1 MGQRLY
7 DSATAEA
14 LMKFAYPEY
23 GEHDLKPYEIKENG
37 VYLIDAFRDVCPP
50 GTVYNWTPADEMG
63 WLGSPNPDTA
73 PFLPIPF
80 NAAQL
85 AAAMI
90 DGAGQSIAHAMEHR
104 LGYPLDDDALNR
116 FSDRMRWMR
125 DALAEAY
132 QLAAAAQLVVGEF
145 DHKAEARAYALAGQ
159 YEDANGAANEREG
172 VFAPDVSEGER
183 RTRRERAATSVLP
196 LKMALDSAMDAS
208 AKEWRYWR
216 TAMVRQLLNPTTP
229 EPAAG
234 QAQPQA
240 ASPAPVVAESAST
253 APGSGKV
260 WTPERLADA
269 KAYREKHGT
278 KRTAEHFG
286 VSAQLIRQKLPRE
299 KPIPKGYSAFT
310 HRPK

>member
-1 MGQRLY
+1 MSQRLY

-23 GEHDLKPYEIKENG
+23 GQQDLKPYEINENG
-37 VYLIDAFRDVCPP
+37 VYLTDAFRDVCPP
-50 GTVYNWTPADEMG
+50 GVLFNWKPADEMAWPG
-63 WLGSPNPDTA
+63 TPNPDTA

-80 NAAQL
+80 DAAQL

-90 DGAGQSIAHAMEHR
+90 DGAGRSIAHAMGHR
-104 LGYPLDDDALNR
+104 LGYPLDDDALSS

-145 DHKAEARAYALAGQ
+145 DHQAEASAYALAGE

-172 VFAPDVSEGER
+172 VFAADVSEGER

-196 LKMALDSAMDAS
+196 LKVALDSAMDAS
-208 AKEWRYWR
+208 ANEWRQWR

-229 EPAAG
+229 EPAAE

-240 ASPAPVVAESAST
+240 ASPAPVVAESVST
-253 APGSGKV
+253 APGNRKV
-260 WTPERLADA
+260 WTPEKLAEV
-269 KAYREKHGT
+269 KAYREKYGT
-278 KRTAEHFG
+278 RKTAEHY
-286 VSAQLIRQKLPRE
+286 QLTEQRIRQLLPGE
-299 KPIPKGYSAFT
+299 KPKAKGYSAFT

>member
-23 GEHDLKPYEIKENG
+23 GVHELKPYEIKENG
-37 VYLIDAFRDVCPP
+37 VYTTSAFRDLCQP
-50 GTVYNWTPADEMG
+50 GTVFNWTPADEMG
-63 WLGSPNPDTA
+63 WPGSPNPDTA

-80 NAAQL
+80 DAAQL

-90 DGAGQSIAHAMEHR
+90 DGAGRSIAYSMEHR

-145 DHKAEARAYALAGQ
+145 DHQAEASAYALAGQ
-159 YEDANGAANEREG
+159 YEDAADAANEREG
-172 VFAPDVSEGER
+172 VFAPDVSEDER
-183 RTRRERAATSVLP
+183 RTRRDRAVASVLP
-196 LKMALDSAMDAS
+196 LQVALDSAMDAS
-208 AKEWRYWR
+208 AKEWRQWR
-216 TAMVRQLLNPTTP
+216 TAMVRQLLNPATP
-229 EPAAG
+229 EAAAAQL
-234 QAQPQA
+234 QANP
-240 ASPAPVVAESAST
+240 PEPLMAESAST
-253 APGSGKV
+253 APGNGKV
-260 WTPERLADA
+260 WTPEKLAEV
-269 KAYREKHGT
+269 KAYREKYGT
-278 KRTAEHFG
+278 RKTAEHYQ
-286 VSAQLIRQKLPRE
+286 VTEQRIRQLLPGE
-299 KPIPKGYSAFT
+299 KPKAKGYSAFT

>member
-23 GEHDLKPYEIKENG
+23 GVHELKPYEIKENG
-37 VYLIDAFRDVCPP
+37 VYTTSAFRDLCQP
-50 GTVYNWTPADEMG
+50 GTVFNWTPADEMG
-63 WLGSPNPDTA
+63 WPGSPNPDTA

-80 NAAQL
+80 DAAQL

-90 DGAGQSIAHAMEHR
+90 DGAGRSIAYSMEHR

-132 QLAAAAQLVVGEF
+132 QVAAAAQLVVGEF
-145 DHKAEARAYALAGQ
+145 DHQAEASAYALAGQ
-159 YEDANGAANEREG
+159 YEDAADAANEREG
-172 VFAPDVSEGER
+172 VFAPDVSEDER
-183 RTRRERAATSVLP
+183 RTRRDRAVASVLP
-196 LKMALDSAMDAS
+196 LQVALDSAMDAS
-208 AKEWRYWR
+208 AKEWRQWR
-216 TAMVRQLLNPTTP
+216 TAMVRQLLNPATP
-229 EPAAG
+229 EAAAAQL
-234 QAQPQA
+234 QANA
-240 ASPAPVVAESAST
+240 PAPVMAESAST
-253 APGSGKV
+253 APGNGKV

-278 KRTAEHFG
+278 KKTAELFG
-286 VSAQLIRQKLPRE
+286 VSEQLIRQKLPSE

-310 HRPK
+310 HRLK